1 MTRRPT
7 IVLAL
12 LGVLLAILAGCSR
25 GGAADQPP
33 PQGEPTVSTPADE
46 TPAPSP
52 MSDDFATAVKFTKLV
67 YQSEYKK
74 ANALVVPESPAA
86 RYLVAQVSIDKAQR
100 IAGYDPSDNE
110 KPDSIK
116 PDPTTGNIKV
126 KFAKTEDEPA
136 TSYVWK
142 DFTYDQGKITGWTGK
157 SGPINDRLWTRT
169 TTDSKLGA
177 RAKLESAYLSSSGTL
192 FIVVE
197 VSAKRDVDLGYM
209 PSYAAKSGYRQ
220 SASDSSGDELAKGEK
235 TLVYC
240 TFDDAKFG
248 GKLRLKIA
256 SASGY
261 DTANLELAIK

>member
-1 MTRRPT
+1 MPRA
-7 IVLAL
+7 VLLLLLAL
-12 LGVLLAILAGCSR
+12 VGCS
-25 GGAADQPP
+25 GAGAQDHPSAP
-33 PQGEPTVSTPADE
+33 SEPSVSTPADE
-46 TPAPSP
+46 TPTEPAG
-52 MSDDFATAVKFTKLV
+52 DFATAVKFTRLV

-110 KPDSIK
+110 EPDSIK
-116 PDPTTGNIKV
+116 PDPTTGSIKV
-126 KFAKTEDEPA
+126 KFVKTEEEPA

-157 SGPINDRLWTRT
+157 SGPIKDRLWTRT

-220 SASDSSGDELAKGEK
+220 NASDSSGDELAKGEK

>member
-1 MTRRPT
+1 MVPCG
-7 IVLAL
+7 I
-12 LGVLLAILAGCSR
+12 S
-25 GGAADQPP
+25 
-33 PQGEPTVSTPADE
+33 EPSVSTPADE
-46 TPAPSP
+46 TPTPEPA
-52 MSDDFATAVKFTKLV
+52 DDFATAVKFTKLV
-67 YQSEYKK
+67 YQNEYKK

-100 IAGYDPSDNE
+100 IAGYDPSDNA

-116 PDPTTGNIKV
+116 PDSTTGNIKV

-136 TSYVWK
+136 TSVVWK
-142 DFTYDQGKITGWTGK
+142 GFTYDQGKITGWTGK
-157 SGPINDRLWTRT
+157 LGPIKDRLWTRT
-169 TTDSKLGA
+169 TTDSKLDA
-177 RAKLESAYLSSSGTL
+177 RAKLESAYLSNSGTL

-197 VSAKRDVDLGYM
+197 LSAKRDVDLGYM

-220 SASDSSGDELAKGEK
+220 NASDSSGDELAKGEK